1 MTGMPPL
8 RDLTVGPDPLAL
20 LDPLRRA
27 LDGSGPAGRPVLG
40 AAAAR
45 HDHDTD
51 HGLPDGLALV
61 VSTSGSSGV
70 PKQTMLTADALIASA
85 DATHEVLGGPG
96 RWLLALPVDHIAGVQ
111 VLVRS
116 LRAGTTPVA
125 MDATSGFRASD
136 FRHAAQ
142 ATLDG
147 PGPAY
152 TALVPTQLGRVLRD
166 PEATRTL
173 ARFHAVLV
181 GGARTPP
188 ELAGSAAAAGVRLVR
203 TYGMS
208 ETSGGCVYDGR
219 PLPVTQV
226 RLGGDGRVLLGGRTL
241 ASGYLG
247 DPERT
252 AAAFVT
258 DPDGSTWFRTDD
270 LGRWAGD
277 GRLEVLGRADAAILT
292 GGHTVD
298 PERVR
303 AAVLDLTGAADALV
317 VGLEDPEWGQVVG
330 LLVSWTDPADALRLP
345 ALRDLLRARLAGH
358 ELPRVLR
365 AVAGIPLTGLGKPD
379 RTGAAALLADSE
391 TIERY
396 TPVRHEEG

>member
-1 MTGMPPL
+1 MPSC
-8 RDLTVGPDPLAL
+8 GP
-20 LDPLRRA
+20 
-27 LDGSGPAGRPVLG
+27 
-40 AAAAR
+40 
-45 HDHDTD
+45 
-51 HGLPDGLALV
+51 
-61 VSTSGSSGV
+61 
-70 PKQTMLTADALIASA
+70 
-85 DATHEVLGGPG
+85 
-96 RWLLALPVDHIAGVQ
+96 
-111 VLVRS
+111 
-116 LRAGTTPVA
+116 
-125 MDATSGFRASD
+125 
-136 FRHAAQ
+136 
-142 ATLDG
+142 
-147 PGPAY
+147 
-152 TALVPTQLGRVLRD
+152 RV
-166 PEATRTL
+166 
-173 ARFHAVLV
+173 
-181 GGARTPP
+181 
-188 ELAGSAAAAGVRLVR
+188 SAAAAGVRLVR

-330 LLVSWTDPADALRLP
+330 LLVAWTDPADALRLP

>member
-8 RDLTVGPDPLAL
+8 RDLPVGPDPLAL

-27 LDGSGPAGRPVLG
+27 LDGSGPAVRPVLG
-40 AAAAR
+40 AAAAS
-45 HDHDTD
+45 HDHDND

-61 VSTSGSSGV
+61 VSTSGSSGA
-70 PKQTMLTADALIASA
+70 PKQTMLTADALTASA

-96 RWLLALPVDHIAGVQ
+96 WWLLALPVDHIAGVQ

-152 TALVPTQLGRVLRD
+152 TSLVPTQLGRVLRD

-226 RLGGDGRVLLGGRTL
+226 RLGEDGRVLLGGRTL

-247 DPERT
+247 DPERS

-258 DPDGSTWFRTDD
+258 DPDGSTWFRTC
-270 LGRWAGD
+270 L
-277 GRLEVLGRADAAILT
+277 LYTSDAA
-292 GGHTVD
+292 D
-298 PERVR
+298 E
-303 AAVLDLTGAADALV
+303 
-317 VGLEDPEWGQVVG
+317 
-330 LLVSWTDPADALRLP
+330 
-345 ALRDLLRARLAGH
+345 
-358 ELPRVLR
+358 
-365 AVAGIPLTGLGKPD
+365 
-379 RTGAAALLADSE
+379 
-391 TIERY
+391 
-396 TPVRHEEG
+396 